1 MTLEQIE
8 KQMWDNYDEGYKA
21 GCSETIN
28 KVCEWINKNI
38 YKYTWINHTQM
49 EFGINRANLLS
60 DLKQVIENEQQ

>member
-28 KVCEWINKNI
+28 KVCEWLNENI

-60 DLKQVIENEQQ
+60 DLKQVILEE